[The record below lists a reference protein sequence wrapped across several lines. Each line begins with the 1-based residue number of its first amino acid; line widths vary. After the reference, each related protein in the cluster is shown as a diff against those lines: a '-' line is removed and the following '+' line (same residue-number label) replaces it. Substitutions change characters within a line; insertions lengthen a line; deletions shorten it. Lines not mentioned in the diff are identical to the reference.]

1 MKDDC
6 NYNEQREEGLNMK
19 IKRLILKD
27 FRSFYGETEIPLS
40 NFTAFIGKND
50 QGKSS
55 ILEALDIFVNEGKGV
70 VKLDPKDLNVK
81 AQSEGKNEF
90 SIGVVFEQFPDQVI
104 VDATNKTSLK
114 EEYLLNADGDLE
126 IWKTFR
132 SGKLQSTAI
141 NCNHP
146 SNDEFLMSLLNK
158 KIKELQSFAD
168 EHGLQI
174 SDKRKAALIRK
185 SIRDYYEGK
194 DGRLNLSATLVPI
207 DAEGLKEIWEKV
219 KIYLPIYALFHADR
233 KNVDQDDEIQDP
245 LKVKVEEIF
254 KRDNIQGKLNEIAHE
269 IDTEI
274 KIIAESTVEKIKL
287 LTENETQII
296 PNIPEVG
303 QLKWKDVY
311 KGIGYNTNDDIP
323 LNKRGSGIRRL
334 VLLSSFLAE
343 SEKNQN
349 ANDAHV
355 IYAIEE
361 PETSLHPEL
370 QLQLIN
376 ALTTLSDRPKYQVII
391 TTHSP
396 SLLRLIDSSNV
407 RFVEQ
412 ANGVTKVMCL
422 DNSILPAVIKT
433 MGLLPTISK
442 VVICVEGNND
452 KTFLRNI
459 NQVIGELKQ
468 IIDLDAHIEAG
479 LLAIVP
485 MNGANLK
492 DWIDQ
497 YVLKNTKAIEF
508 HLYDSDQDQKYKAE
522 IEKVNKRKDGSKGFL
537 TQKREIENYVPKSKI
552 EAAFDIKIDIASPEE
567 WDQIDVPRRIAEF
580 TGRKEE
586 QIKKTICGEVSRL
599 ITKDDLIS
607 LNAWDE
613 VKGWFE
619 NIKKLVDKV
628 CQVGDYDN

>member
-1 MKDDC
+1 
-6 NYNEQREEGLNMK
+6 MK
-19 IKRLILKD
+19 IKSLILKD
-27 FRSFYGETEIPLS
+27 FRSFYGETKIALS
-40 NFTAFIGKND
+40 NITTFMGKND

-55 ILEALDIFVNEGKGV
+55 ILEALDIFINEGKGA

-90 SIGVVFEQFPDQVI
+90 SIGVVFEEFPDQVVI
-104 VDATNKTSLK
+104 DAMNKTSLK
-114 EEYLLNADGDLE
+114 EEYLLNVDGDLE
-126 IWKTFR
+126 IWKTFKN
-132 SGKLQSTAI
+132 GKLQSTSI

-146 SNDEFLMSLLNK
+146 SNDEFLKSLLNK

-168 EHGLQI
+168 AQKLKVY
-174 SDKRKAALIRK
+174 DKRKAADIRK
-185 SIRDYYEGK
+185 SIRKYYEEK
-194 DGRLNLSATLVPI
+194 DGQLNLTATNVLI
-207 DAEGLKEIWEKV
+207 DAEGLKEIWERLKN
-219 KIYLPIYALFHADR
+219 YLPIYALFHADR

-245 LKVKVEEIF
+245 LKVKIEEIF
-254 KRDNIQGKLNEIAHE
+254 KRNDIQEKLDEIAHE
-269 IDTEI
+269 IDAEI
-274 KIIAESTVEKIKL
+274 KRIAQSTVNKFKL
-287 LTENETQII
+287 LTQNETQIV

-343 SEKNQN
+343 SEADQDQN
-349 ANDAHV
+349 DTHV

-370 QLQLIN
+370 QLKLIG
-376 ALTTLSDRPKYQVII
+376 ALTDLSDMPRYQIMI

-396 SLLRLIDSSNV
+396 SLLRLIKTSNV
-407 RFVEQ
+407 RVVEQ
-412 ANGVTKVMCL
+412 ENGVTKVMCL
-422 DNSILPAVIKT
+422 DKSILPSVIKT
-433 MGLLPTISK
+433 MGMLPTISK

-452 KTFLRNI
+452 KTFLINI
-459 NQVIGELKQ
+459 NQSIDELKQ
-468 IIDLDAHIEAG
+468 IVDLVSYIEAG
-479 LLAIVP
+479 LLAIIP

-508 HLYDSDQDQKYKAE
+508 HLYDCDLDKKYEAE
-522 IEKVNKRKDGSKGFL
+522 IEKVNKRHDGSKGLL
-537 TQKREIENYVPKSKI
+537 TQKREIENYVPKNKVESEFGIKFKI
-552 EAAFDIKIDIASPEE
+552 NSPEE
-567 WDQIDVPRRIAEF
+567 WDQIDVSRRVADL
-580 TGRKEE
+580 RSDLKEE
-586 QIKKTICGEVSRL
+586 DIKKILCRKLSRN
-599 ITKDDLIS
+599 ITKDDLLS

-619 NIKKLVDKV
+619 NIKELVDKAS
-628 CQVGDYDN
+628 QVGDYDN